1 MEQNDYLPY
10 LCLGRKMVEGD
21 IPESKDG
28 RSWSSTPI
36 PTSVAAGRGTVTWR
50 VVGETCGFQGEPWR
64 GGAPPPPH
72 SFWPLLLVDRLVSC
86 GIMSHCSRE
95 GQSHRVP
102 CERPQGRDLQPRGLK
117 QGWQSSG
124 GKEPGPHNPPQN
136 NTNNTEQP
144 VQPWTAQARTVA

>member
-36 PTSVAAGRGTVTWR
+36 PTSVAAGRGTVMWR

-64 GGAPPPPH
+64 GGAPPP
-72 SFWPLLLVDRLVSC
+72 SLVLAFA
-86 GIMSHCSRE
+86 
-95 GQSHRVP
+95 
-102 CERPQGRDLQPRGLK
+102 PRGQAGELRHHTAP
-117 QGWQSSG
+117 GRASLTASHASGPRGAISS
-124 GKEPGPHNPPQN
+124 
-136 NTNNTEQP
+136 P
-144 VQPWTAQARTVA
+144 VG